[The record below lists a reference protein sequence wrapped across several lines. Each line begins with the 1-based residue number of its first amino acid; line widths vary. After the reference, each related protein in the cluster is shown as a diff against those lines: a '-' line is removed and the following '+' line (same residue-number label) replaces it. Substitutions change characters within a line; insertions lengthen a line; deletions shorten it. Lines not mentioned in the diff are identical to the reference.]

1 MFVLRHLQLEQ
12 QCSTALLRR
21 EPAGARG
28 GTVSPLLL
36 YAGRRMMGRKMK
48 ELWGKKLCLYTL
60 RDTVMPM
67 GRGEKKGGA
76 TRKP

>member
-48 ELWGKKLCLYTL
+48 ELWGKKIVSVYIA
-60 RDTVMPM
+60 RHSHADGE
-67 GRGEKKGGA
+67 GREKGWCY
-76 TRKP
+76 